1 LLLYAPLIINYLHL
15 ASALQLGIHIHPQK
29 MNAYKIKPAV
39 FGIIMLNVLAIA
51 CSPFNRTQRGATI
64 GAGAGATVGTVIGK
78 TAGNVALGAI
88 IGGAV
93 GGTAGAYIAHQMGN
107 QPGNLKSAIPGAKVV
122 SEGNDLYIKFTNAI
136 LFAPD
141 STDLKDP
148 GQKDITNLAKVLQ
161 ENPQTNITIIGHTD
175 SLETTDHMTL
185 SLKRAQ
191 TVKAALVAAGID
203 ESRLTTVGK
212 GSTEPV
218 AYNSTEEGRAK
229 NRRVA
234 ILINKNI
241 KDRAAKTSH

>member
-1 LLLYAPLIINYLHL
+1 
-15 ASALQLGIHIHPQK
+15 
-29 MNAYKIKPAV
+29 MNIYKIKPAA
-39 FGIIMLNVLAIA
+39 FGIAIIMLGIMVGG
-51 CSPFNRTQRGATI
+51 CSPFNRTQRGASI
-64 GAGAGATVGTVIGK
+64 GAGAGATVGAVIGK

-122 SEGNDLYIKFTNAI
+122 SLGDDLYIKFTNAI

-141 STDLKDP
+141 STDLKDQ
-148 GQKDITNLAKVLQ
+148 GQKDVVNLAKALQ
-161 ENPQTNITIIGHTD
+161 ENPQLNITIIGHAD
-175 SLETTDHMTL
+175 SLETIDPMAL

-191 TVKAALVAAGID
+191 TVKEALVSAGVND
-203 ESRLTTVGK
+203 SRLTAIAK
-212 GSTEPV
+212 GTTEPV

-241 KDRAAKTSH
+241 KYRAAKNNH

>member
-1 LLLYAPLIINYLHL
+1 
-15 ASALQLGIHIHPQK
+15 
-29 MNAYKIKPAV
+29 MNIYKIKPAA
-39 FGIIMLNVLAIA
+39 FGIAIIMLGIMVGG
-51 CSPFNRTQRGATI
+51 CSPFNRTQRGASI
-64 GAGAGATVGTVIGK
+64 GAGAGATVGAVIGK

-122 SEGNDLYIKFTNAI
+122 SLGDDLYIKFTNAI

-141 STDLKDP
+141 STDLKDQ
-148 GQKDITNLAKVLQ
+148 GQKDVVNLTKALQ
-161 ENPQTNITIIGHTD
+161 ENPQLNITIIGHAD
-175 SLETTDHMTL
+175 SLETIDPMAL

-191 TVKAALVAAGID
+191 TVKEALVSAGVND
-203 ESRLTTVGK
+203 SRLTAIAK
-212 GSTEPV
+212 GTTEPV

-241 KDRAAKTSH
+241 KYRAAKNNH

>member
-1 LLLYAPLIINYLHL
+1 
-15 ASALQLGIHIHPQK
+15 
-29 MNAYKIKPAV
+29 MNIYKIKPAA
-39 FGIIMLNVLAIA
+39 FGIAIIMLGIMAGG
-51 CSPFNRTQRGATI
+51 CSPFNRTQRGASI
-64 GAGAGATVGTVIGK
+64 GAGAGTTVGAVIGK

-122 SEGNDLYIKFTNAI
+122 SLGDDLYIKFTNAI

-141 STDLKDP
+141 STDLKDQ
-148 GQKDITNLAKVLQ
+148 GQKDVVNLAKALQ
-161 ENPQTNITIIGHTD
+161 ENPQLNITIIGHAD
-175 SLETTDHMTL
+175 SLETIDPMAL

-191 TVKAALVAAGID
+191 TVKEALVSAGVND
-203 ESRLTTVGK
+203 SRLTAIAK
-212 GSTEPV
+212 GTTEPV

-241 KDRAAKTSH
+241 QDRAAKNSH

>member
-1 LLLYAPLIINYLHL
+1 
-15 ASALQLGIHIHPQK
+15 
-29 MNAYKIKPAV
+29 MNTYKIKSAV
-39 FGIIMLNVLAIA
+39 YGIAILIGVMGSS
-51 CSPFNRTQRGATI
+51 CSPFNRTQRGASI

-107 QPGNLKSAIPGAKVV
+107 QPGDLKSAIPGAKVV
-122 SEGNDLYIKFTNAI
+122 SKGDDLYIKFTDAI

-141 STDLKDP
+141 STDLKDH
-148 GQKDITNLAKVLQ
+148 GQKDIINLAKALQ
-161 ENPQTNITIIGHTD
+161 ENPQINITIIGHTD
-175 SLETTDHMTL
+175 SLETTDHMAL

-203 ESRLTTVGK
+203 DSRLTAIGK

-218 AYNSTEEGRAK
+218 AYNSTEEDRAK

-241 KDRAAKTSH
+241 KDRAAKNSH